1 MRATAAIRKAN
12 DVRKTSGGG
21 GLRGSRLGAGQSHE
35 IDRGNVEPRR
45 RVSYWCEAGHE
56 STPAFAESAEVPEHW
71 PCHVCGNPAG
81 LSAEAPP
88 VAPPRTLIPKTPYEY
103 LKMRRTDEEGEAML
117 AEAIARLHQ
126 DRPAAGGW

>member
-1 MRATAAIRKAN
+1 MGQRGGYGKAN
-12 DVRKTSGGG
+12 HVRKSSGSG
-21 GLRGSRLGAGQSHE
+21 GLRGSRLSGTSSRE

-56 STPAFAESAEVPEHW
+56 STPAFAMSAETPDHW

-81 LSAEAPP
+81 LSPDAPP

-103 LKMRRTDEEGEAML
+103 LKMRRSDEEGEAML
-117 AEAIARLHQ
+117 AEALEKLRKEG
-126 DRPAAGGW
+126 RTGS

>member
-1 MRATAAIRKAN
+1 M
-12 DVRKTSGGG
+12 RKTSGGG

-35 IDRGNVEPRR
+35 LDRGTVEPRH

-56 STPAFAESAEVPEHW
+56 SQPAFAVSAEVPEQW

-81 LSAEAPP
+81 RSAEAPP

-117 AEAIARLHQ
+117 AEALERL
-126 DRPAAGGW
+126 RREGRTGAGW